1 MSGVKPPQNPPAPS
15 INPITGAAVVFVLM
29 ALSIPWD
36 AVRTAQ
42 ALMIDRIVA
51 RVNDDVIT
59 LSELQEE
66 GLPLFERLRETYSGQ
81 ELEHQVRQA
90 EREFLDQL
98 ILKRLQLQYA
108 NQIGLT
114 VSESDIN
121 AALKDVLSRNNLTQE
136 QLVDLLTREGFTMQ
150 DYKDR
155 LREQIILARL
165 MNQTVRSR
173 VSVDARE
180 VEAYYQAH
188 ADEFNRPDEVK
199 VRHIFFRLDSTVPP
213 PQRAAV
219 HDKALRVLHEA
230 RNGSDFASLA
240 QRYSEDATAQVGGD
254 LGIIRR
260 GQALSEF
267 EEVIFNL
274 KEGEISEVIR
284 TPNGLHIV
292 KVEAISQ
299 GASRPLADVKA
310 EIERRLMQAKIEK
323 RFREWANE
331 LRDRAFIEITLHEG
345 QR

>member
-1 MSGVKPPQNPPAPS
+1 M
-15 INPITGAAVVFVLM
+15 AV
-29 ALSIPWD
+29 PWKV
-36 AVRTAQ
+36 VRSVQ

-51 RVNDDVIT
+51 RVNEDVIT

-66 GLPLFERLRETYSGQ
+66 GLPLFERLRETYRGQ

-114 VSESDIN
+114 ASESDIN
-121 AALKDVLSRNNLTQE
+121 AALKDVLARNNLTQD
-136 QLVDLLTREGFTMQ
+136 QLIDLLTKEGLTLQ

-155 LREQIILARL
+155 IREQIVLARL

-180 VEAYYQAH
+180 VEAYYETH
-188 ADEFNRPDEVK
+188 ADEFNQPDEVK
-199 VRHIFFRLDSTVPP
+199 VRHIFFRLDPATDPS
-213 PQRAAV
+213 QRGAV
-219 HDKALRVLHEA
+219 LDRAQRVLEEA

-240 QRYSEDATAQVGGD
+240 QRYSEDATAPIGGD

-260 GQALSEF
+260 GQALPAF
-267 EEVIFNL
+267 EEVIFTMR
-274 KEGEISEVIR
+274 EGEISEVIR

-292 KVEAISQ
+292 KVEATATGS
-299 GASRPLADVKA
+299 SRPLAEVKA
-310 EIERRLMQAKIEK
+310 EIERRLMQTKMEK
-323 RFREWANE
+323 RFQDWTNE
-331 LRDRAFIEITLHEG
+331 LRDRAFIEISLHEG
-345 QR
+345 AQ